1 MEAPEISIINIVPL
15 QSESLFEH
23 RARIHLRVIN
33 PNDVDLSITGF
44 SFHLDINDTRFT
56 RGVSNELF
64 IVPRL
69 GDSKTSVVVTT
80 SMLDIF
86 RQLVDFDKK
95 KNTDYLIQGK
105 VYLGDSRVSSVPFRH
120 SGKLIRD

>member
-23 RARIHLRVIN
+23 RARLYLRIIN
-33 PNDVDLSITGF
+33 PNDVELSITGF

-56 RGVSNELF
+56 RGVSNQAF

-69 GDSKTSVVVTT
+69 GESRTSVVVTT
-80 SMLDIF
+80 SVLDIF
-86 RQLVDFDKK
+86 RQLLAFDKK
-95 KNTDYLIQGK
+95 KNADYLIEGK

-120 SGKLIRD
+120 SGKLLRD